1 MNIETVE
8 SELIKVKRAPVKRLA
23 FLGLCAFIAIALLFA
38 KSFFEEKGKLAAN
51 SPSKSNPVA
60 SLATPPAAVPSQPA
74 ADLVVPMLGAI
85 LLIDSDQ
92 RDDVIDDMDVHLAD
106 SLYPTKKPEPQMSDW
121 VKQAGII
128 GNDKPAVVVIHLHSL
143 RPEFKSL
150 PIAQRYLQSEVKLLD
165 GLGYLHANSLK
176 TRFILWSQSVAP
188 SGKDTAAA
196 RMQLALDTLLKDA
209 PGRRAQLE
217 AVLRQSALIH
227 WPDKPVEGD
236 YRRLRSA
243 IDMATAAAKQAAWA
257 DPNARNCHAVEN
269 SLGCSG
275 REPPCRS
282 TAYAAAA
289 VANIAG
295 SQSRY

>member
-23 FLGLCAFIAIALLFA
+23 FLGLCAIIAIVLLFA

-51 SPSKSNPVA
+51 PPSKPSPVA
-60 SLATPPAAVPSQPA
+60 SPAKPPAAVPAQPA
-74 ADLVVPMLGAI
+74 AVPAAPMPGAI
-85 LLIDSDQ
+85 LLIDSDE

-128 GNDKPAVVVIHLHSL
+128 GNGKPAVVVIHLHSL

-150 PIAQRYLQSEVKLLD
+150 PMAQRYLPSEVKLLD
-165 GLGYLHANSLK
+165 GLGYLHANSQK
-176 TRFILWSQSVAP
+176 TRFLLWSRSVAP
-188 SGKDTAAA
+188 GGKETAAA
-196 RMQLALDTLLKDA
+196 RLQPAIDTLMKDA

-236 YRRLRSA
+236 YRRLRAA
-243 IDMATAAAKQAAWA
+243 IDVAAEAAK
-257 DPNARNCHAVEN
+257 
-269 SLGCSG
+269 
-275 REPPCRS
+275 
-282 TAYAAAA
+282 
-289 VANIAG
+289 
-295 SQSRY
+295 